1 MHLKNQ
7 ENMTQD
13 QERKWSIEAV
23 SEMIQILE
31 LSDRDFQIILYE

>member
-1 MHLKNQ
+1 
-7 ENMTQD
+7 MTQG

-23 SEMIQILE
+23 SEMIQILA